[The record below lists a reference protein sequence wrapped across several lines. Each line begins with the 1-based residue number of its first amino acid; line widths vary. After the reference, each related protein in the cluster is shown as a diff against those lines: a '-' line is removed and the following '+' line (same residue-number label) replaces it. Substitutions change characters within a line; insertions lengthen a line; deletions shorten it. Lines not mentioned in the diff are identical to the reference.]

1 MRVTLLKL
9 LQGLTEAVEFPAPIY
24 EFGAFRVP
32 GQEHLPFVRDA
43 FPGKRFVGCDMRSG
57 PGVDEIQDLHAL
69 DLPDGSVGTALLFDT
84 IEHVREPWRALSEL
98 HRCLKPGGLLIM
110 TSVWYFP
117 IHAYPD
123 DYWRFTA
130 SAFLA
135 LMGDDFH
142 PIAVDMCGL
151 PRLPHTV
158 FGIASKGPIDPEM
171 ERRIQAVVAAWKR
184 HGARSW
190 KEAVIEITPPI
201 VLIPAYDFFLRA
213 MRLFHPGRRAKATT
227 DPATAATAAEREERR
242 ATDSPPGA

>member
-9 LQGLTEAVEFPAPIY
+9 LQGLTEAVDFPTPIY

-32 GQEHLPFVRDA
+32 GQEHLPFVRDS

-69 DLPDGSVGTALLFDT
+69 DLPDESVGAALLFDT
-84 IEHVREPWRALSEL
+84 IEHVREPWRALAEL

-158 FGIASKGPIDPEM
+158 FGIASKGPVDPEV

-227 DPATAATAAEREERR
+227 GSGETVEREERR
-242 ATDSPPGA
+242 ATDGPPGA

>member
-9 LQGLTEAVEFPAPIY
+9 LKGLAEAVDFPAPVY

-32 GQEHLPFVRDA
+32 GQEHLPFVRDY
-43 FPGKRFVGCDMRSG
+43 FPGRRFVGCDMRSG

-69 DLPDGSVGTALLFDT
+69 DLPGGSVGTALLFDT
-84 IEHVREPWRALSEL
+84 IEHVREPWRALREL
-98 HRCLKPGGLLIM
+98 HRCLAPGGLLIM

-151 PRLPHTV
+151 SRLPHTV
-158 FGIASKGPIDPEM
+158 FGIASKGPVDPEV
-171 ERRIQAVVAAWKR
+171 ERAIQAVVAAWKR

-190 KEAVIEITPPI
+190 KEAVIEIAPPI
-201 VLIPAYDFFLRA
+201 VLIPAYDFFLKA
-213 MRLFHPGRRAKATT
+213 MRLLHPRRRALV
-227 DPATAATAAEREERR
+227 AASEREEEARR
-242 ATDSPPGA
+242 AGGPPGIERDQSG

>member
-9 LQGLTEAVEFPAPIY
+9 LQGLTEAVDFPAPVY

-32 GQEHLPFVRDA
+32 GQEHLPFVRDF
-43 FPGKRFVGCDMRSG
+43 FPGKAFVGCDMRSG

-69 DLPDGSVGTALLFDT
+69 ALPDESVGTALLFDT
-84 IEHVREPWRALSEL
+84 IEHVREPWKALAEL

-135 LMGDDFH
+135 LMGEGFH
-142 PIAVDMCGL
+142 PISVDMCGL
-151 PRLPHTV
+151 ARLPHTV
-158 FGIASKGPIDPEM
+158 FGIASKGPIAPEA
-171 ERRIQAVVAAWKR
+171 EASIQRVVAAWKR
-184 HGARSW
+184 RGARSW
-190 KEAVIEITPPI
+190 KEAVIEIAPPV
-201 VLIPAYDFFLRA
+201 VLIPAYDFFLRG
-213 MRLFHPGRRAKATT
+213 MRWLHPKKRSRG
-227 DPATAATAAEREERR
+227 
-242 ATDSPPGA
+242 